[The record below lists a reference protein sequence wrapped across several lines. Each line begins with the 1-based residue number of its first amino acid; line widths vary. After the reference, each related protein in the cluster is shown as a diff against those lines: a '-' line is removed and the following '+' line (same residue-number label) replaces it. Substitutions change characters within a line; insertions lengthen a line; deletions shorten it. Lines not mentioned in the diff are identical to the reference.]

1 MKVNLGGWPRKDN
14 PVPIDAFVQGSA
26 GSPVG
31 ASAPPSTKVPQMN
44 ISNYLNFG
52 GNPHIDQG
60 DDVINGGVDLE
71 TEDELMKNISNYNCL
86 LE

>member
-1 MKVNLGGWPRKDN
+1 
-14 PVPIDAFVQGSA
+14 
-26 GSPVG
+26 
-31 ASAPPSTKVPQMN
+31 MN